1 MAMTPGSLVEPG
13 ARTLLR
19 VGGFSA
25 IALGSSYLVI
35 TALYV
40 LAGAVPSGGKGW
52 LEYLGAHTA
61 IWWAILG
68 LSVLTDFLFLPV
80 AWSLYLALKSANSN
94 ATLAGAGLLVLFA
107 VLDLAVTWPNYAS
120 LISLSGEYDAATTDA
135 QRAASVAATS
145 YPLAVL
151 TSGLFAVY
159 AILVP
164 SLGILVLSLV
174 MLRGVFGKSIA
185 YLGVLTG
192 VLGIVS
198 VVGPFFLPALDASV
212 IVTSVL
218 TTLWVLFIGFR
229 MLRFGRQ

>member
-1 MAMTPGSLVEPG
+1 MSQDGLVEPG
-13 ARTLLR
+13 ERTLFR
-19 VGGFSA
+19 AGGFSA
-25 IALGSSYLVI
+25 VALGSSYLVI

-40 LAGAVPSGGKGW
+40 LVGAVPSGGEAW
-52 LEYLGAHTA
+52 LEYLAAHTA
-61 IWWAILG
+61 VWWAILG

-80 AWSLYLALKSANSN
+80 TWSLYLALKSANSN
-94 ATLAGAGLLVLFA
+94 ATLLGAGLLVSFA

-120 LISLSGEYDAATTDA
+120 LISFSGDYAAATTDA

-164 SLGILVLSLV
+164 SLGILVVSLV

-198 VVGPFFLPALDASV
+198 VVGPFFLKALDATV

-218 TTLWVLFIGFR
+218 TTLWVLLVGYR
-229 MLRFGRQ
+229 MLRFDRR

>member
-1 MAMTPGSLVEPG
+1 MAMTPDGLAEPG
-13 ARTLLR
+13 ERTLFR
-19 VGGFSA
+19 AGGISA
-25 IALGSSYLVI
+25 IALGASYLVI

-40 LAGAVPSGGKGW
+40 LAGAVPSGGEAW
-52 LEYLGAHTA
+52 LEYLAAHTA
-61 IWWAILG
+61 VWWAILG

-80 AWSLYLALKSANSN
+80 AWSLYLALKSSSSN
-94 ATLAGAGLLVLFA
+94 ATLVGAGLLVLFA

-120 LISLSGEYDAATTDA
+120 LISLSGDYAAATTDA

-151 TSGLFAVY
+151 TSSLFAVY

-164 SLGILVLSLV
+164 SLGILVVSLV
-174 MLRGVFGKSIA
+174 MLRGMFGKSIA

-192 VLGIVS
+192 ILGIVS
-198 VVGPFFLPALDASV
+198 VVGSFFLTALDATV

-218 TTLWVLFIGFR
+218 TTLWVLLVGYR
-229 MLRFGRQ
+229 MLRFGRR

>member
-1 MAMTPGSLVEPG
+1 MSPDSVAEP
-13 ARTLLR
+13 AERTLFR
-19 VGGFSA
+19 VGGISA

-40 LAGAVPSGGKGW
+40 LAGAVPSGGEAW
-52 LEYLGAHTA
+52 LEYLAGHTA
-61 IWWAILG
+61 VWWAILG

-80 AWSLYLALKSANSN
+80 AWSLYVALKSANGN
-94 ATLAGAGLLVLFA
+94 ATLVSVSLLVVFA

-120 LISLSGEYDAATTDA
+120 LLSLSGDYAAATTDA

-151 TSGLFAVY
+151 TSSLFAVY

-164 SLGILVLSLV
+164 SLGILVVSLV
-174 MLRGVFGKSIA
+174 MLKGVFGKSTA

-192 VLGIVS
+192 ILGIVS
-198 VVGPFFLPALDASV
+198 VVGPFFLKALDATV

-218 TTLWVLFIGFR
+218 TTLWVLFVGYR
-229 MLRFGRQ
+229 MLRFDRR